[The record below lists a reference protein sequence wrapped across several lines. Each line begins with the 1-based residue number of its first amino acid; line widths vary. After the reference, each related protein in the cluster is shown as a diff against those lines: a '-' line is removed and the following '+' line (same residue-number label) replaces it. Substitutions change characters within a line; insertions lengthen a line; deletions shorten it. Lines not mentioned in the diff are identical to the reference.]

1 MEPFIQAPRPALEP
15 QAKISASQISTEDES
30 SEVEEVEETLDDYS
44 EVAEEQHDEL
54 DYDESIYI

>member
-1 MEPFIQAPRPALEP
+1 
-15 QAKISASQISTEDES
+15 
-30 SEVEEVEETLDDYS
+30 VEEVEDTLDDYS